1 MAQITS
7 LFWWRH
13 LRAEPSS
20 HVLRWRRG
28 KLIQSGRGSAFWFYP
43 LSTSLAEV
51 PVDDR
56 ELPFL
61 VRVPSS
67 DFQDV
72 AIQGSLHW
80 RVADPEGCAQRI
92 DFSIDSK
99 TGRYR
104 EEPLETIASLLGPL
118 VRQLAEQSATG
129 LGLKALL
136 ERGAETLRQSIE
148 AGLSRD
154 ASVLDLGVEVVAV
167 RVASVRPSESKVE
180 RALQMPTRERI
191 QQEADEATFHR
202 RAIAVEK
209 ERAIQENELQS
220 QIELAAREQQ
230 LVQQRGTNERLRV
243 EEEAAAQHIQTQS
256 EIERIGLHAE
266 AESLRIEKV
275 EGANVAMEQ
284 ARMEVYRGLPAP
296 VLLGLAARSLAENL
310 THIEHLNVSPEL
322 LGPVL
327 TDLLRAGTQKL
338 EG

>member
-1 MAQITS
+1 MAEITR
-7 LFWWRH
+7 LLWLRH
-13 LRAEPSS
+13 LRAEPAS

-28 KLIQSGRGSAFWFYP
+28 KLVQSGRGLAFWFFP
-43 LSTSLAEV
+43 LPTSLAEV

-61 VRVPSS
+61 VRVPSA
-67 DFQDV
+67 DFQEV
-72 AIQGSLHW
+72 AVQGSLHW
-80 RVADPEGCAQRI
+80 RVADPEGCAQRV
-92 DFSIDSK
+92 DFSIDAK

-104 EEPLETIASLLGPL
+104 EEPLESIASLLGPL

-136 ERGAETLRQSIE
+136 ERGAEVLRQSIE
-148 AGLSRD
+148 AGLSKD
-154 ASVLDLGVEVVAV
+154 ASVLDLGLEIVAV
-167 RVASVRPSESKVE
+167 RVASIRPNEAKVE

-191 QQEADEATFHR
+191 QQAADEATFHR
-202 RAIAVEK
+202 RAVAVEK

-220 QIELAAREQQ
+220 QIELATREEQ
-230 LVQQRGTNERLRV
+230 LVRQRGTNERLRV
-243 EEEAAAQHIQTQS
+243 EEQSAAERIQAES

-266 AESLRIEKV
+266 AEARRIEQV
-275 EGANVAMEQ
+275 EGASVSMER

-296 VLLGLAARSLAENL
+296 VLLGLAARALAENL
-310 THIEHLNVSPEL
+310 THIDHLNVSPEL